1 MAAISD
7 LKTQL
12 GQKEQLIGIEKDKVR
27 ALEAKINEMM
37 EDNERYAMEAQMNSE
52 QARQQF

>member
-12 GQKEQLIGIEKDKVR
+12 GQKEQLIGVEKDKVR

-52 QARQQF
+52 QARQQS